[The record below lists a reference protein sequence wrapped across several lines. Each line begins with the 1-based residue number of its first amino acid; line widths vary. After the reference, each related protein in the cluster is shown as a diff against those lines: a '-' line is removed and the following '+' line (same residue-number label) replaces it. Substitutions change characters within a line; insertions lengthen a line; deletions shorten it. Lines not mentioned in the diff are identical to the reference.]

1 MRLSVNSLY
10 AFALLT
16 LVVLMAPSAAG
27 AQISGQGSPLT
38 STANYPYNCD
48 VRWMPGYGNN
58 PGGFGPGGYQD
69 FIAQDFYAY
78 YGIRSTCTI
87 FQTGNTAANS
97 HIVPNSGKVTIAR
110 VKSGPNP
117 APISIAT
124 FRQFTGVRQSD
135 QQLVTTCCQGV
146 SVTPVVNLT
155 PNGITEIPVNLLVES
170 KPYDPQNPKVAGYRD
185 WVGINIESTSGTL
198 PIHDSGLPRP
208 ITPQANDPGG
218 TWYFPHIAPSATNQN
233 AFIANGFEVLM
244 NYDWVPTEAT
254 TPGDPAPTTPS
265 CPNAAW
271 TDRKARAAACAPAAK
286 PALTQIRSSKLK
298 LKRGKVGVSV
308 KCLRTD
314 KKACKGKVRLR
325 TAAKKP
331 VLLAST
337 TLNVSAGKTK
347 SVSVSLN
354 SKARKRLKGKS
365 KVRVEIAIAG
375 QPTVTKDVKLGS

>member
-16 LVVLMAPSAAG
+16 LVVLMAPSAAV
-27 AQISGQGSPLT
+27 AQISGQGSPLK
-38 STANYPYNCD
+38 SPANYPYGCD
-48 VRWMPGYGNN
+48 TRWQAWDDLFRMDP
-58 PGGFGPGGYQD
+58 
-69 FIAQDFYAY
+69 IDFYAFGGY
-78 YGIRSTCTI
+78 TVHSTCTI
-87 FQTGNTAANS
+87 FQTGATAATS
-97 HIVPNSGKVTIAR
+97 HIVPNSGKVTVAR
-110 VKSGPNP
+110 IKSGANP
-117 APISIAT
+117 APVSIAT
-124 FRQFTGVRQSD
+124 VRQYTGKRPSD
-135 QQLVTTCCQGV
+135 GQLTTTCCKGISQ
-146 SVTPVVNLT
+146 TPQVNLT
-155 PNGITEIPVNLLVES
+155 PNGITEIPVNFLVES
-170 KPYDPQNPKVAGYRD
+170 KPYDPQNPSVAGWRD
-185 WVGINIESTSGTL
+185 WVVINVATHEGTL
-198 PIHDSGLPRP
+198 PIYNNGSHPVAPVS
-208 ITPQANDPGG
+208 NDEGG
-218 TWYFPHIAPSATNQN
+218 TWHFPHIVPNQDNQN
-233 AFIANGFEVLM
+233 AWIANGFEVLM

-286 PALTQIRSSKLK
+286 PALTEIRSSKLK